1 MSEYNIP
8 TDGNIRSAYDAMC
21 QLASAVGDFPSTL
34 TGGFDRW
41 LAAHDREVAE
51 KAWDE
56 GFMRANRL
64 VNCRMC
70 RGTTVPKINPYT
82 V

>member
-8 TDGNIRSAYDAMC
+8 TDDDIRSAYDAMC

-41 LAAHDREVAE
+41 LAEHDREAAE

-56 GFMRANRL
+56 RFMRANRL
-64 VNCRMC
+64 VNCRVC